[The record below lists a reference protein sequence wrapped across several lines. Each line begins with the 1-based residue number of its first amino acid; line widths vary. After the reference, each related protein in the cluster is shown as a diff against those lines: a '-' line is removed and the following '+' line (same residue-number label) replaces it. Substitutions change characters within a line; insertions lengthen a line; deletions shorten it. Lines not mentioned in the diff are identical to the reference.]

1 MEKFRLLVFRA
12 RTHPNAPLVFLAVAM
27 SVMVFGAVLLALNI
41 NKRGA
46 EWQAMMPVDQCLV
59 VKEQTK

>member
-1 MEKFRLLVFRA
+1 MEKFRRLVFRA

-46 EWQAMMPVDQCLV
+46 EWKAMMPVDQCLV